1 MIGEFQHNEETM
13 SQTKFIVRKVAVLGA
28 GVMGAQIAAH
38 LVNAKVPTV
47 LFDLPAKE
55 GDKNGIVLKA
65 VEGLKKLKPSP
76 LSNKDAVNYIQPAN
90 YEDHLHLLKDCDLV
104 IEAIAERMDW
114 KADLYHKVAP
124 HLGEHTIF
132 ATNTSGLSINK
143 LAESCP
149 DSVRP
154 RFCGVHFFNPPRYMH
169 LVEII
174 PCLTSDAGILDN
186 LERFLVTTL
195 GKGVVRAKDT
205 PNFVANRI
213 GVFSM
218 LATIA
223 NAEKFGIRFDIV
235 DDLTGPRLGRPKSA
249 TFRTADVVG
258 LDTFAHVVKTMDDTL
273 PADPWHGLFKSP
285 EWLQKLIAAGALGAK
300 TKVGIYKKE
309 GKQMF
314 VFDPAKGEYVGGGQ
328 KGDDGVKEILKIA
341 NPAEKFKKLR
351 ESEHPQAQFLWACFR
366 DVFHYIG
373 YHLADIAN
381 CARDV
386 DFAIRWGFGW
396 SVGPFETWQAAGWQ
410 QVAKWIEEDIESG
423 KSLSSAEL
431 PAWALAADRAGVHFA
446 EGSYSAAEQT
456 LIGRSTLDVYQRQ
469 LAPARVLGEAAQ
481 QLGETVFENEGV
493 RAFTTGDDVLVVSFK
508 SKAHAIGPDVLDGV
522 NKAIDIAEDRF
533 KGLVIWQTEEPF
545 SVGADLQSML
555 PAFMAGDM
563 ASIDAMVRRFQ
574 DTSMRLRYSQ
584 VPTVAATQ
592 GYVFGGGCE
601 FAMHCDKTVA
611 ALESYVG
618 LVEVGVGLLPGG
630 GGCKEFAL
638 RAAQEARG
646 DVLAALKD
654 YFMAIAT
661 AKVATSGHEAQ
672 EIGFFRKGD
681 PVVFNAY
688 ELLYVAKQQALA
700 LAESG
705 YRPPLRIKGFP
716 VAGRAGAAS
725 IKGQLVNMLEGNFI
739 SKHDFFIASQIADVM
754 TGGDIEAGTLVNEQ
768 WILDLERKAF
778 MTLWQNSK
786 TQDRIVNMLTTGKP
800 LRN

>member
-1 MIGEFQHNEETM
+1 M
-13 SQTKFIVRKVAVLGA
+13 SQTKFNVRKVAVLGA

-38 LVNAKVPTV
+38 LVNAKVPTI

-65 VEGLKKLKPSP
+65 LEGLKKQKPSP
-76 LSNKDAVNYIQPAN
+76 LAAKDLVSFIQPAN
-90 YEDHLHLLKDCDLV
+90 YEEHLHLLKDCDLV

-114 KADLYHKVAP
+114 KADLYHKVSP
-124 HLGEHTIF
+124 HLGERTIF

-143 LAESCP
+143 LAEACP
-149 DSVRP
+149 DNVRP

-174 PCLTSDAGILDN
+174 PCHTSDAEILDN

-223 NAEKFGIRFDIV
+223 NAEKFGIRFDVV

-258 LDTFAHVVKTMDDTL
+258 LDTFAHVVKTMEDTL
-273 PADPWHGLFKSP
+273 PQDPWHAYFKSP

-300 TKVGIYKKE
+300 TKAGIYKKE

-314 VFDPAKGEYVGGGQ
+314 VLDPIKGEYVGSGE
-328 KGDDGVKEILKIA
+328 KGDDAVKEILKIA

-351 ESEHPQAQFLWACFR
+351 ESQHPQAQFLWACFR
-366 DVFHYIG
+366 DVFHYIAF
-373 YHLADIAN
+373 HLADIAN
-381 CARDV
+381 SARDV

-410 QVAKWIEEDIESG
+410 QVAQWIEEDIKAG
-423 KSLSSAEL
+423 KGLTSAAL
-431 PAWALAADRAGVHFA
+431 PGWALETDRSGVHFA
-446 EGSYSAAEQT
+446 EGSYDAASAK
-456 LIGRSTLDVYQRQ
+456 LVGRSTLDVYQRQ
-469 LAPARVLGEAAQ
+469 LAPARVLGEAQ
-481 QLGETVFENEGV
+481 GPLGETVFENDGL
-493 RAFTTGDDVLVVSFK
+493 RAFTTGDGVLVASFK
-508 SKAHAIGPDVLDGV
+508 SKAHAIGPDVLAGL
-522 NKAIDIAEDRF
+522 NTALDIAEERF
-533 KGLVIWQTEEPF
+533 KALVIWQTEEPF
-545 SVGADLQSML
+545 SVGADLSSMM
-555 PAFMAGDM
+555 PAFMMGDW
-563 ASIDAMVRRFQ
+563 AAIEETIRRFQ
-574 DTSMRLRYSQ
+574 ATSMRLRYSQ
-584 VPTVAATQ
+584 IPTVAATQ

-601 FAMHCDKTVA
+601 FAMHCDRVVA

-638 RAAQEARG
+638 RASQEAKG

-661 AKVATSGHEAQ
+661 AKVGTSAIEAQ
-672 EIGFFRKGD
+672 EIGYLRKTD
-681 PVVFNAY
+681 VVVFNAY

-700 LAESG
+700 MAESG
-705 YRPPLRIKGFP
+705 YRPPLKVKGFP
-716 VAGRAGAAS
+716 VAGRSGAAS
-725 IKGQLVNMLEGNFI
+725 IKGQLVNMLEGHFI
-739 SKHDFFIASQIADVM
+739 SQHDFTIASLIADVM
-754 TGGDIEAGTLVNEQ
+754 TGGDVEQGTLVDEQ
-768 WILDLERKAF
+768 WILDLERKGF
-778 MTLWQNSK
+778 MQLLKNSK
-786 TQDRIVNMLTTGKP
+786 TQDRIANMLTTGKP

>member
-1 MIGEFQHNEETM
+1 M
-13 SQTKFIVRKVAVLGA
+13 SQSKFIVRKVAVLGA

-65 VEGLKKLKPSP
+65 LEGLKKLKPSP
-76 LSNKDAVNYIQPAN
+76 VSSKEAIQYITPAN
-90 YEDHLHLLKDCDLV
+90 YEDHLHLLKDCDVV
-104 IEAIAERMDW
+104 IEAIAERADW

-124 HLGEHTIF
+124 FLGEQTIF

-143 LAESCP
+143 LAEACP

-174 PCLTSDAGILDN
+174 PCVTSDAAMLDN

-195 GKGVVRAKDT
+195 GKGVIRAKDT

-223 NAEKFGIRFDIV
+223 NAEKFGIRFDVV

-273 PADPWHGLFKSP
+273 PEDPWHAYFKSP

-300 TKVGIYKKE
+300 TRAGIYKKD
-309 GKQMF
+309 GKMMT
-314 VFDPAKGEYVGGGQ
+314 VFDPASGAYVAGGQ
-328 KGDDGVKEILKIA
+328 KGDDVVKDILKIA

-351 ESEHPQAQFLWACFR
+351 ESSHPQAQFLWACFR

-373 YHLADIAN
+373 FHLGDIAN

-396 SVGPFETWQAAGWQ
+396 STGPFETWQSAGWQ
-410 QVAKWIEEDIESG
+410 QVAGWIAEDIAAG
-423 KSLSSAEL
+423 KGLSSAAL
-431 PAWALAADRAGVHFA
+431 PAWVLEEDRAGVHFDA
-446 EGSYSAAEQT
+446 GSFDAASGK

-469 LAPARVLGEAAQ
+469 LAPAKVLGETSAP
-481 QLGETVFENEGV
+481 LGETVFENAGV

-508 SKAHAIGPDVLDGV
+508 SKAHAIGPDVLEGL
-522 NKAIDIAEDRF
+522 NTALDIAESRF

-545 SVGADLQSML
+545 SVGADLASMM
-555 PAFMAGDM
+555 PAFMTGDWE
-563 ASIDAMVRRFQ
+563 AIDTAVCRFQ
-574 DTSMRLRYSQ
+574 AMSMRLKYSQ
-584 VPTVAATQ
+584 IPVVAATQ
-592 GYVFGGGCE
+592 GYAFGGGCE
-601 FAMHCDKTVA
+601 FVLHADRVVA
-611 ALESYVG
+611 HLESYIG
-618 LVEVGVGLLPGG
+618 LVEVGVGLLPAG

-638 RAAQEARG
+638 RASQEARG
-646 DVLAALKD
+646 DILAALKD
-654 YFMAIAT
+654 YFMTVAM
-661 AKVATSGHEAQ
+661 AKVATSAVEAQ
-672 EIGFFRKGD
+672 EMGFLKKSD
-681 PVVFNAY
+681 VVVFNAY
-688 ELLYVAKQQALA
+688 ELLCVAKSEALA
-700 LAESG
+700 MANAG
-705 YRPPLRIKGFP
+705 YRPPLKVKGFP

-725 IKGQLVNMLEGNFI
+725 IKGQLVNMLAGRFI
-739 SKHDFFIASQIADVM
+739 SEHDYYISGLVADVM
-754 TGGDIEAGTLVNEQ
+754 CGGDVEQGTLVDEQ
-768 WILDLERKAF
+768 WILTLERKAF
-778 MTLWQNSK
+778 ITLLQNPKS
-786 TQDRIVNMLTTGKP
+786 QARIANMLTTGKP

>member
-1 MIGEFQHNEETM
+1 M
-13 SQTKFIVRKVAVLGA
+13 SHTKFIVRKVAVLGA

-55 GDKNGIVLKA
+55 GDKNAIALKA
-65 VEGLKKLKPSP
+65 IDGLKKLKPSP
-76 LSNKDAVNYIQPAN
+76 LAAADLAQYIQPAN
-90 YEDHLHLLKDCDLV
+90 YDDDLSLLKDCDLV

-114 KADLYHKVAP
+114 KGDLYRKVAP
-124 HLGEHTIF
+124 HLGAHTIF
-132 ATNTSGLSINK
+132 ATNTSGLSINA
-143 LAESCP
+143 LAASCP
-149 DSVRP
+149 EEVRA

-174 PCLTSDAGILDN
+174 PCLGSDAAMLDN

-223 NAEKFGIRFDIV
+223 NAEKFGIRFDVV

-258 LDTFAHVVKTMDDTL
+258 LDTFAHVVKTMQDTL
-273 PADPWHGLFKSP
+273 PNDPWHPLFKAP

-300 TKVGIYKKE
+300 TKVGIYKKD
-309 GKQMF
+309 GKKMF
-314 VFDPAKGEYVGGGQ
+314 VLDPLKGEYVGAGE
-328 KGDDGVKEILKIA
+328 KGDDAVKDILKIA
-341 NPAEKFKKLR
+341 DPAEKFRKLR
-351 ESEHPQAQFLWACFR
+351 ASSHPQAQFLWACFR

-373 YHLADIAN
+373 FHLGDIAN

-410 QVAKWIEEDIESG
+410 QVAQWIDEEVKAG
-423 KSLSSAEL
+423 KALASANL
-431 PAWALAADRAGVHFA
+431 PAWVLESDRAGVHFA
-446 EGSYSAAEQT
+446 QGSYDAAGAR

-469 LAPARVLGEAAQ
+469 LAPAKLLGEATAP
-481 QLGETVFENEGV
+481 LGETVFENDGV
-493 RAFTTGDDVLVVSFK
+493 RAFTTGDGILVVSFK
-508 SKAHAIGPDVLDGV
+508 TKAHTIGPDVLEGL
-522 NKAIDIAEDRF
+522 NQAIDIAEARF
-533 KGLVIWQTEEPF
+533 KGLVLWQTEEPF
-545 SVGADLQSML
+545 SAGADLQSML
-555 PAFMAGDM
+555 PAFMMGDWD
-563 ASIDAMVRRFQ
+563 SIDGIVNRFQ
-574 DTSMRLRYSQ
+574 ATSMRLRYSQ
-584 VPTVAATQ
+584 IPTIAATQ
-592 GYVFGGGCE
+592 GYAFGGGCE
-601 FAMHCDKTVA
+601 FVMHCDRVVA
-611 ALESYVG
+611 ALESYIG

-638 RAAQEARG
+638 RASQEARG

-661 AKVATSGHEAQ
+661 AKVATSALEAQ
-672 EIGFFRKGD
+672 EIGFLRKSD
-681 PVVFNAY
+681 CVVFNAY

-700 LAESG
+700 LAEAG
-705 YRPPLRIKGFP
+705 YRPPLKIKRFA
-716 VAGRAGAAS
+716 VAGRSGAAS
-725 IKGQLVNMLEGNFI
+725 IKGQLVNLLEGHFI
-739 SKHDFFIASQIADVM
+739 SEHDFTIASLIADVM
-754 TGGDIEAGTLVNEQ
+754 TGGDLEAGTEIDEQ

-778 MTLWQNSK
+778 MQLLKNSK
-786 TQDRIVNMLTTGKP
+786 TQDRIANMLTTGKP

>member
-1 MIGEFQHNEETM
+1 M
-13 SQTKFIVRKVAVLGA
+13 SESKFIVRKVAVLGA

-38 LVNAKVPTV
+38 LVNAKVPTI
-47 LFDLPAKE
+47 LFDLPARE
-55 GDKNGIVLKA
+55 GDKNGIVKKA
-65 VEGLKKLKPSP
+65 IDGLKKQKPSP
-76 LSNKDAVNYIQPAN
+76 LAGKGLEQYIQPAN
-90 YEDHLHLLKDCDLV
+90 YEEHLHLLKECDLV
-104 IEAIAERMDW
+104 IEAIAERIDW

-124 HLGEHTIF
+124 HLGERTIF
-132 ATNTSGLSINK
+132 ATNTSGLSINT
-143 LAESCP
+143 LAEACP
-149 DSVRP
+149 EGVRP

-174 PCLTSDAGILDN
+174 PCASSDAAMLDH
-186 LERFLVTTL
+186 LERFLVSTL
-195 GKGVVRAKDT
+195 GKGVIRAKDT

-223 NAEKFGIRFDIV
+223 NAEKFGIRFDVV

-258 LDTFAHVVKTMDDTL
+258 LDTFAHVVKTMQDTL
-273 PADPWHGLFKSP
+273 PDDPWHGLFKSP

-300 TKVGIYKKE
+300 TKAGIYKKD

-314 VFDPAKGEYVGGGQ
+314 VVDPAKGDYVGAGE
-328 KGDDGVKEILKIA
+328 KGDDAVKDILKIA
-341 NPAEKFKKLR
+341 DPAEKFRKLR

-381 CARDV
+381 SARDV

-410 QVAKWIEEDIESG
+410 QVARWVDEDVKAG
-423 KSLSSAEL
+423 KALASANL
-431 PAWALAADRAGVHFA
+431 PAWVLEADRVGVHFA
-446 EGSYSAAEQT
+446 DGSFDAASGKRV
-456 LIGRSTLDVYQRQ
+456 GRSTLDVYARQ
-469 LAPARVLGEAAQ
+469 LAPARVLGEASAP
-481 QLGETVFENEGV
+481 LGETVFENDGV
-493 RAFTTGDDVLVVSFK
+493 RAFTTGDEVLVVSFK
-508 SKAHAIGPDVLDGV
+508 SKAHAIGPDVLDGL
-522 NKAIDIAEDRF
+522 NTALDIAEARF

-545 SVGADLQSML
+545 SVGADLASMM
-555 PAFMAGDM
+555 PAFMMGDWD
-563 ASIDAMVRRFQ
+563 AIDATVRRFQ
-574 DTSMRLRYSQ
+574 QTSMRLRYSQ

-592 GYVFGGGCE
+592 GYAFGGGCE
-601 FAMHCDKTVA
+601 FAMHCDKVVA

-646 DVLAALKD
+646 DILPALKD
-654 YFMAIAT
+654 YFMAVAT
-661 AKVATSGHEAQ
+661 AKVATSAVEAQ
-672 EIGFFRKGD
+672 EIGYFRKTD
-681 PVVFNAY
+681 TVVFNAY

-700 LAESG
+700 MAEAG
-705 YRPPLRIKGFP
+705 YRPPLKVKGFP

-725 IKGQLVNMLEGNFI
+725 IKGQLLNMFEGRFI
-739 SKHDFFIASQIADVM
+739 SEYDFTIASLIADVM
-754 TGGDIEAGTLVNEQ
+754 TGGDVEAGTEVDEQ
-768 WILDLERKAF
+768 WILDLERKGF
-778 MTLWQNSK
+778 MQLLKNGK
-786 TQDRIVNMLTTGKP
+786 TQDRIANMLTTGKP

>member
-1 MIGEFQHNEETM
+1 M
-13 SQTKFIVRKVAVLGA
+13 SQTKFNVRKVAVLGA

-38 LVNAKVPTV
+38 LVNAKVPTI

-65 VEGLKKLKPSP
+65 LEGLKKQKPSP
-76 LSNKDAVNYIQPAN
+76 LAAKDLVSFIQPAN
-90 YEDHLHLLKDCDLV
+90 YEEHLHLLKDCDLV

-114 KADLYHKVAP
+114 KADLYHKVSP
-124 HLGEHTIF
+124 HLGERTIF

-143 LAESCP
+143 LAEACP
-149 DSVRP
+149 DNVRP

-174 PCLTSDAGILDN
+174 PCHTSDAEILDN

-223 NAEKFGIRFDIV
+223 NAEKFGIRFDVV

-258 LDTFAHVVKTMDDTL
+258 LDTFAHVVKTMEDTL
-273 PADPWHGLFKSP
+273 PQDPWHAYFKSP

-300 TKVGIYKKE
+300 TKAGIYKKE

-314 VFDPAKGEYVGGGQ
+314 VLDPIKGEYVGSGE
-328 KGDDGVKEILKIA
+328 KGDDAVKEILKIA

-351 ESEHPQAQFLWACFR
+351 ESQHPQAQFLWACFR
-366 DVFHYIG
+366 DVFHYIAF
-373 YHLADIAN
+373 HLADIAN
-381 CARDV
+381 SARDV

-410 QVAKWIEEDIESG
+410 QVAQWIEEDIKAG
-423 KSLSSAEL
+423 KGLTSADL
-431 PAWALAADRAGVHFA
+431 PGWALETDRSGVHFA
-446 EGSYSAAEQT
+446 EGSYDAASAK
-456 LIGRSTLDVYQRQ
+456 LVGRSTLDVYQRQ
-469 LAPARVLGEAAQ
+469 LAPARVLGEAQ
-481 QLGETVFENEGV
+481 GPLGETVFENDGL
-493 RAFTTGDDVLVVSFK
+493 RAFTTGDGVLVASFK
-508 SKAHAIGPDVLDGV
+508 SKAHAIGPDVLAGL
-522 NKAIDIAEDRF
+522 NTALDIAEERF
-533 KGLVIWQTEEPF
+533 KALVIWQTEEPF
-545 SVGADLQSML
+545 SVGADLSSMM
-555 PAFMAGDM
+555 PAFMMGDW
-563 ASIDAMVRRFQ
+563 AAIEETIRRFQ
-574 DTSMRLRYSQ
+574 ATSMRLRYSQ
-584 VPTVAATQ
+584 IPTVAATQ

-601 FAMHCDKTVA
+601 FAMHCDRVVA

-638 RAAQEARG
+638 RASQEAKG

-661 AKVATSGHEAQ
+661 AKVGTSAIEAQ
-672 EIGFFRKGD
+672 EIGYLRKTD
-681 PVVFNAY
+681 VVVFNAY

-700 LAESG
+700 MAESG
-705 YRPPLRIKGFP
+705 YRPPLKVKGFP
-716 VAGRAGAAS
+716 VAGRSGAAS
-725 IKGQLVNMLEGNFI
+725 IKGQLVNMLEGHFI
-739 SKHDFFIASQIADVM
+739 SQHDFTIASLIADVM
-754 TGGDIEAGTLVNEQ
+754 TGGDVEQGTLVDEQ
-768 WILDLERKAF
+768 WILDLERKGF
-778 MTLWQNSK
+778 MQLLKNSK
-786 TQDRIVNMLTTGKP
+786 TQDRIANMLTTGKP

>member
-1 MIGEFQHNEETM
+1 M
-13 SQTKFIVRKVAVLGA
+13 SHTKFIVRKVAVLGA

-38 LVNAKVPTV
+38 LVNAKVPTI

-55 GDKNGIVLKA
+55 GDKNGIALKA
-65 VEGLKKLKPSP
+65 IDGLKKLKPSP
-76 LSNKDAVNYIQPAN
+76 LASKDVVKYITPAN
-90 YEDHLHLLKDCDLV
+90 YDDHLHLLKECDVV

-114 KADLYHKVAP
+114 KADLYAKVAP
-124 HLGEHTIF
+124 FIGEYSIF
-132 ATNTSGLSINK
+132 ATNTSGLSING
-143 LAESCP
+143 LADSLP
-149 DSVRP
+149 DALKP

-174 PCLTSDAGILDN
+174 PCKGSEAGMLDN

-218 LATIA
+218 LAAIA
-223 NAEKFGIRFDIV
+223 NAEKFGIRFDVV

-258 LDTFAHVVKTMDDTL
+258 LDTFAHVVKTMQDTL
-273 PADPWHGLFKSP
+273 PNDPWHSLFKSP

-300 TKVGIYKKE
+300 TRVGIYKKD

-314 VFDPAKGEYVGGGQ
+314 VLDPKTGDYVGSGE
-328 KGDDGVKEILKIA
+328 KGDDAIKEILKIA
-341 NPAEKFKKLR
+341 DPAEKFKKLR
-351 ESEHPQAQFLWACFR
+351 ESSHPQAQFLWACFR

-373 YHLADIAN
+373 FHLADIAN
-381 CARDV
+381 SARDV

-396 SVGPFETWQAAGWQ
+396 SVGPFETWQSAGWQ
-410 QVAKWIEEDIESG
+410 QVAKWVEEDVKAG
-423 KSLSSAEL
+423 KALTSAEL
-431 PAWALAADRAGVHFA
+431 PAWVLEADRTGVHFA
-446 EGSYSAAEQT
+446 DGSFDAAT
-456 LIGRSTLDVYQRQ
+456 GKRIGRSALDVYTRQ
-469 LAPARVLGEAAQ
+469 LAPAKVLGEATAP
-481 QLGETVFENEGV
+481 LGETVFENDGV
-493 RAFTTGDDVLVVSFK
+493 RAFTTGDEVLVVSFK
-508 SKAHAIGPDVLDGV
+508 SKAHAIGPDVLEGL
-522 NKAIDIAEDRF
+522 NKAIDIAEERF

-545 SVGADLQSML
+545 SVGADLSSMM
-555 PAFMAGDM
+555 PAFMMGDWD
-563 ASIDAMVRRFQ
+563 SIENMIRRFQ
-574 DTSMRLRYSQ
+574 ATSMRLRYSQ
-584 VPTVAATQ
+584 IPTVAATQ

-601 FAMHCDKTVA
+601 FAMHVDRVVG

-638 RAAQEARG
+638 RASQEQKG
-646 DVLAALKD
+646 DLLAALKD

-661 AKVATSGHEAQ
+661 AKVATSAVEAQ
-672 EIGFFRKGD
+672 EIGYFRKTD
-681 PVVFNAY
+681 VVVFNAY

-700 LAESG
+700 MAESG
-705 YRPPLRIKGFP
+705 YRPPLKVKSFP
-716 VAGRAGAAS
+716 VAGRTGAAS
-725 IKGQLVNMLEGNFI
+725 IKGQLVNMLEGHFI
-739 SKHDFFIASQIADVM
+739 SQHDFFIAGLIADVM
-754 TGGDIEAGTLVNEQ
+754 TGGDVEAGTEVNEQ

-778 MTLWQNSK
+778 MTLLQNSK
-786 TQDRIVNMLTTGKP
+786 TQDRIANMLTTGKP

>member
-1 MIGEFQHNEETM
+1 M
-13 SQTKFIVRKVAVLGA
+13 SQTKFNVRKVAVLGA

-38 LVNAKVPTV
+38 LVNAKVPTI
-47 LFDLPAKE
+47 LFDLPAKD

-65 VEGLKKLKPSP
+65 LDGLKKLKPSP
-76 LSNKDAVNYIQPAN
+76 LAGQDVVAHIQPAN
-90 YEDHLHLLKDCDLV
+90 YDDHLHLLKDCDLV

-132 ATNTSGLSINK
+132 ATNTSGLSINA
-143 LAESCP
+143 LAQSCP

-174 PCLTSDAGILDN
+174 PCVTSDAHILDN
-186 LERFLVTTL
+186 LERFLVSTL
-195 GKGVVRAKDT
+195 GKGVIRAKDT

-223 NAEKFGIRFDIV
+223 NAAKYGIRFDVV

-258 LDTFAHVVKTMDDTL
+258 LDTFAHVVKTMQDTL
-273 PADPWHGLFKSP
+273 PQDPWHGLFQTP
-285 EWLQKLIAAGALGAK
+285 DWMQKLIAAGALGSK
-300 TKVGIYKKE
+300 TKAGIYKKD
-309 GKQMF
+309 GKRML
-314 VFDPAKGEYVGGGQ
+314 VLDPAKGEYVGSGE
-328 KGDDGVKEILKIA
+328 KGDDAVKEILKIA
-341 NPAEKFKKLR
+341 NPAEKFQKLR
-351 ESEHPQAQFLWACFR
+351 DSEHPQAQFLWACFR
-366 DVFHYIG
+366 DVFHYISF
-373 YHLADIAN
+373 HLGDIAN

-396 SVGPFETWQAAGWQ
+396 SAGPFETWQSAGWQ
-410 QVAKWIEEDIESG
+410 QVAKWLEEDVKAG
-423 KSLSSAEL
+423 KALTAAAL
-431 PAWALAADRAGVHFA
+431 PAWALESDRAGVHFA
-446 EGSYSAAEQT
+446 EGSFNAADKK
-456 LIGRSTLDVYQRQ
+456 LVGRSTLDVYQRQ
-469 LAPARVLGEAAQ
+469 LAPAKVLGETVAP
-481 QLGETVFENEGV
+481 LGETVFENEGV
-493 RAFTTGDDVLVVSFK
+493 RAFTTGDEVLVVSFK
-508 SKAHAIGPDVLDGV
+508 SKAHAIGPAVLEGL
-522 NKAIDIAEDRF
+522 NTAIDIAEDRF

-545 SVGADLQSML
+545 SVGADLQSMM
-555 PAFMAGDM
+555 PAFMMGDWD
-563 ASIDAMVRRFQ
+563 AIDATISRFQ
-574 DTSMRLRYSQ
+574 STAMRLRYSQ
-584 VPTVAATQ
+584 IPTVAATQ

-638 RAAQEARG
+638 RASQEARG

-661 AKVATSGHEAQ
+661 AKVATSGVEAQ

-681 PVVFNAY
+681 PVVFNSY
-688 ELLYVAKQQALA
+688 ELLYVAQRQALA

-705 YRPPLRIKGFP
+705 YRPPLKVKAFP
-716 VAGRAGAAS
+716 VAGRSGAAS

-739 SKHDFFIASQIADVM
+739 SQHDFFIASQIADVM
-754 TGGDIEAGTLVNEQ
+754 TGGDLEAGTLVNEQ

-778 MTLWQNSK
+778 MTLLKNSK
-786 TQDRIVNMLTTGKP
+786 TQDRIANMLTTGKP